1 MTTTDTPIR
10 VGIVGAGANTRSR
23 HVPGLRAQAGV
34 EIVCVANRSRESSAR
49 AAAELGIPEIA
60 DDWRALV
67 ARPDLDAIMVGTW
80 PYLHCPVTLA
90 ALESGKHVLT
100 EARMAM
106 NVAEARQMLDASRRR
121 PDLVA
126 QIVPAPFTFGVDRT
140 VQRLLREGFLG
151 RLLTVDVR
159 VADGNFI
166 DPAAPLSWRQDV
178 ERSGCNVMSLGIWYE
193 SLMRWVGEAERV
205 MARGR
210 SFVSQRVD
218 ESGVLR
224 SVRVPDHVSVLADLA
239 CGAQASITVSAV
251 AGLVKQSE
259 IVLCGSDGTLRFA
272 EGELYGARRGEA
284 ALQPIEIPE
293 RERSG
298 WRVEEAFINAIRG
311 RECITHTRFEDGV
324 RYMQFTE
331 AVATSIA
338 ERREVAL
345 PVG

>member
-1 MTTTDTPIR
+1 MTAADKPIR
-10 VGIVGAGANTRSR
+10 VGIVGAGSNTRSR
-23 HVPGLRAQAGV
+23 HVPGLCAQPGV
-34 EIVCVANRSRESSAR
+34 EIVCVANRSLDSSVR
-49 AAAELGIPEIA
+49 VAAELGIPEVA
-60 DDWRALV
+60 ADWRALV
-67 ARPDLDAIMVGTW
+67 ARPDLDAVVIGTW

-106 NVAEARQMLDASRRR
+106 NATEARQMLDASRRR

-126 QIVPAPFTFGVDRT
+126 QIVPAPFTLGVDRT
-140 VQRLLREGFLG
+140 VQRLLREGFVG

-166 DPAAPLSWRQDV
+166 DPVAPLSWRQDV

-210 SFVSQRVD
+210 TFVTQRVG
-218 ESGVLR
+218 ESGALIT
-224 SVRVPDHVSVLADLA
+224 VRVPEHIAVLADLA
-239 CGAQASITVSAV
+239 CGAQASITVSSV

-259 IVLCGSDGTLRFA
+259 ILLCGSEGTLRFA
-272 EGELYGARRGEA
+272 DGELQGARRGDA
-284 ALQPIEIPE
+284 ALQPIEIPAHE
-293 RERSG
+293 KDG

-311 RECITHTRFEDGV
+311 RESVTHTRFEDGL
-324 RYMQFTE
+324 RYMRFTE
-331 AVATSIA
+331 AVAVSIA

-345 PVG
+345 PVC